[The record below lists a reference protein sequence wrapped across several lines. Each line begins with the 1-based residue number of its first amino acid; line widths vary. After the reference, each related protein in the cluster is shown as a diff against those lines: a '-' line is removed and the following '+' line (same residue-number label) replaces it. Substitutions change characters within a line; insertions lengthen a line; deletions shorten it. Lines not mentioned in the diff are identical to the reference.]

1 MQAKEKDN
9 KKWLDLPVQTET
21 EAKSKDNMERMD
33 LLVLTADELQR
44 PYQCLK
50 LTKQWTRIYIYKM
63 KNLEI
68 AIYFV
73 VENDKWIEE
82 EGENLKGFGLFVI
95 VQVIGVDSVYIYMA
109 IFELRLISWECS
121 NKLVSSLSYFSLVF

>member
-1 MQAKEKDN
+1 MFEIDKAMN
-9 KKWLDLPVQTET
+9 T
-21 EAKSKDNMERMD
+21 N
-33 LLVLTADELQR
+33 
-44 PYQCLK
+44 
-50 LTKQWTRIYIYKM
+50 IYIYKM

-95 VQVIGVDSVYIYMA
+95 VQVIGVDSVYIYIWPFLSWDLFHENVQTSWLVHFL
-109 IFELRLISWECS
+109 IFLWSFNGRQCG
-121 NKLVSSLSYFSLVF
+121 